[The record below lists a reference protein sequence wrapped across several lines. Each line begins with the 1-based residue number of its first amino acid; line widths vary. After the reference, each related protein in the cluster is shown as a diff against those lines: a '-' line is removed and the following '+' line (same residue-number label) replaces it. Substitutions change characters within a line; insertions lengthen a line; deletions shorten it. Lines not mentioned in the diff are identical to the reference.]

1 MLKLP
6 NDLFSEIKRGC
17 CDYSYPKRKTS
28 QGLRNNRRTKISMF
42 VRIISTVFRLLFD
55 VCLNP
60 IIFLVDCNTK
70 KKKKTIRVS
79 DEEVSA
85 KVRNSSLFSLNVWN
99 RDASIPVRY
108 SLRTVTP

>member
-1 MLKLP
+1 
-6 NDLFSEIKRGC
+6 
-17 CDYSYPKRKTS
+17 
-28 QGLRNNRRTKISMF
+28 MF

-70 KKKKTIRVS
+70 KKTIRVS

-85 KVRNSSLFSLNVWN
+85 KVRNSSLCSLNVLN

-108 SLRTVTP
+108 SLRTLTP